1 MTDNNQKD
9 FFAKLLGVEEAVE
22 KEKTTAPFIRKPRIK
37 NKTKAEEEKKPAE
50 EPKTIIEEKTFE
62 MEPDIFEE
70 AEGSLTLDVY
80 QTPSSII
87 VESAVAG
94 VNPEDLD
101 ISITSDSVSVRGKRE
116 KMEKVEEKD
125 YLFQECYWGRFSRS
139 IMLPQEVDPDRAQA
153 SLKNGVLKIVLPKLN
168 RQKTKKLKVKFD

>member
-1 MTDNNQKD
+1 MTDNDKKD

-22 KEKTTAPFIRKPRIK
+22 KEKTTSPFIRKPRIK

-153 SLKNGVLKIVLPKLN
+153 SLKNGVLKIILPKLN
-168 RQKTKKLKVKFD
+168 KQKTKKLKVKFD

>member
-1 MTDNNQKD
+1 MANDDQKD
-9 FFAKLLGVEEAVE
+9 FFAKLLGVEETTE
-22 KEKTTAPFIRKPRIK
+22 KDTEAPAIRKIRGRNKIK
-37 NKTKAEEEKKPAE
+37 TETNDLQIE
-50 EPKTIIEEKTFE
+50 EPKMIMEEKASET
-62 MEPDIFEE
+62 EPDIFEE
-70 AEGSLTLDVY
+70 AEGALTVDVY

-101 ISITSDSVSVRGKRE
+101 ISITSDSVSIRGKRE
-116 KMEKVEEKD
+116 KMEKVDEKD

-139 IMLPQEVDPDRAQA
+139 IMLPQEIDPDKAQA

-168 RQKTKKLKVKFD
+168 KQKTKKLKVKID

>member
-1 MTDNNQKD
+1 MTDNDKKD
-9 FFAKLLGVEEAVE
+9 FFAKLLGVEETVE
-22 KEKTTAPFIRKPRIK
+22 KEETTPPFVRKPRIK
-37 NKTKAEEEKKPAE
+37 NKTKAEEEKPAE
-50 EPKTIIEEKTFE
+50 EPKAIIEEKAFE

-80 QTPSSII
+80 QTPTSII